1 MSVNLGTISFELTEA
16 SIQQAIYDL
25 AAAYEKIYDAIGKL
39 IEKLAEEG
47 VTIAKM
53 NLMQATGTYQGSV
66 AAVGDSIKGVY
77 YPTERCG
84 YIFSDNPQAVYLEY
98 GTGII
103 GAANFHVG
111 AAIGESKPPVMV
123 YTTKDGRARTYT
135 KYDTYEHGSEGW
147 VYYND
152 MGEAVRT
159 LGEPAGMFLYD
170 TLKWLRET
178 APYEMARQLRN
189 GGMPG

>member
-1 MSVNLGTISFELTEA
+1 MSVNLGTITFELTEA

-39 IEKLAEEG
+39 IESLAKVEG
-47 VTIAKM
+47 VTVAKL
-53 NLMQATGTYQGSV
+53 NLMTATGSMDEVVSGI
-66 AAVGDSIKGVY
+66 GESIQGVY
-77 YPTERCG
+77 YPAERCG

-111 AAIGESKPPVMV
+111 AAIGESTPPVMV

-159 LGEPAGMFLYD
+159 LGEPAGMFLYN
-170 TLKWLRET
+170 TLKWLRER
-178 APYEMARQLRN
+178 APEAFVEQLKK
-189 GGMPG
+189 GE

>member
-39 IEKLAEEG
+39 IESLAKVEG
-47 VTIAKM
+47 VTVAKL
-53 NLMQATGTYQGSV
+53 NLMQATGSMDEVVSGI
-66 AAVGDSIKGVY
+66 GESIQGVY
-77 YPTERCG
+77 YPEERCG

-111 AAIGESKPPVMV
+111 AAIGESTPPVMV

-159 LGEPAGMFLYD
+159 LGEPAGMFLYN
-170 TLKWLRET
+170 TLKWLRER
-178 APYEMARQLRN
+178 APEAFVEQLKK
-189 GGMPG
+189 GE

>member
-39 IEKLAEEG
+39 IESLAKVEG
-47 VTIAKM
+47 VTVAKL
-53 NLMQATGTYQGSV
+53 NLMTATGSMDEVVSGI
-66 AAVGDSIKGVY
+66 GESIQGVY
-77 YPTERCG
+77 YPEERCG

-111 AAIGESKPPVMV
+111 AAIGESTPPVMV

-159 LGEPAGMFLYD
+159 LGEPAGMFLYN
-170 TLKWLRET
+170 TLKWLRER
-178 APYEMARQLRN
+178 APEAFVEQLKK
-189 GGMPG
+189 GE

>member
-16 SIQQAIYDL
+16 SVQQAIYDL

-39 IEKLAEEG
+39 IESLAKVEG
-47 VTIAKM
+47 VTVAKL
-53 NLMQATGTYQGSV
+53 NLMQATGSMDEVVSGI
-66 AAVGDSIKGVY
+66 GESIQGVY
-77 YPTERCG
+77 YPEERCG

-111 AAIGESKPPVMV
+111 AAIGESTPPVMV

-159 LGEPAGMFLYD
+159 LGEPAGMFLYN
-170 TLKWLRET
+170 TLKWLRER
-178 APYEMARQLRN
+178 APEAFVEQLKK
-189 GGMPG
+189 GE